1 MAASTICIDPHR
13 FFKFLAGCLTSPG
26 SKPEMAKFVAE
37 RYKQRMQK
45 CRNTEGWLR
54 RCSLGIVF
62 CLVLFSR
69 PHASAAEKSEDK
81 EHFAES
87 RPKIGLVL
95 SGGGARGVAHIG
107 VLKALEQLH
116 VPVDCIAGTSMGA
129 VVGGLYASG
138 MSPDAMEHWFDD
150 ADWRYLLSDSPPR
163 ETRSFREKERD
174 RRLNQNLEIGISRT
188 GDVQLPVGFISGQKL
203 LANLRELTLPVRD
216 IHDFDRLP
224 IPFRAIATDL
234 QTGEKVVLGKG
245 NLPDAMRASMAVPG
259 IFTPYEMNGR
269 SLVDGGLSSN
279 LPIETVRA
287 MGADIVIAVDV
298 RPELKSS
305 EELRSAVAVTNQML
319 DILIQRDTLA
329 QIRSLRSGDVYIR
342 LELPNA
348 GSADFAGSAA
358 NIPAG
363 YEKTLALTSQ
373 LRRLA
378 VSTTQFDRYISARRV
393 ARESGLPISFVEVN
407 GASGPIRQSLKEQIK
422 FAPGEH
428 IEIWQ
433 LEKQLIGLEGFRN
446 KEVVDFRVV
455 EEGGKYGLLLETREK
470 SRGPNYFNAGFDFAY
485 SSSGQTDGDLLLDF
499 RMTELNSLGAEWET
513 LLSLGDFTRAFS
525 EWYQPIEP
533 SRYLFLAV
541 DLLYANEFIYALDAA
556 DDRLGFRLQTLQAA
570 VDAGLRLGKVGEL
583 RVGYSR
589 GASHLGSATG
599 IPRNDLGWSDRAELR
614 AALTIDTL
622 DRADFPKS
630 GLFGS
635 AQAIFSRK
643 EIGGRDN
650 YSRLEAQLYKPI
662 TFGKNTIVP
671 RIVAALS
678 LDDSD
683 LPFYDRSSLGGFL
696 QLSGIARRGLYD
708 QNALLAE
715 LVYYR
720 EMTKLPAALGG
731 GLYLGLSAEAGNVYS
746 DLDDVSAGNLK
757 FGGSIF
763 LGADTIIGPLYFG
776 VGGAKGGE
784 GAVYLQLSPIFRR
797 DLHPR

>member
-1 MAASTICIDPHR
+1 MSENKLPLLSFCFDSFERPQQVVVKMFRGRYKQTMQDRSIAEGRLLRRSLAL
-13 FFKFLAGCLTSPG
+13 FFCFALVSLANTGVAEE
-26 SKPEMAKFVAE
+26 SKPERPSPE
-37 RYKQRMQK
+37 R
-45 CRNTEGWLR
+45 
-54 RCSLGIVF
+54 
-62 CLVLFSR
+62 
-69 PHASAAEKSEDK
+69 
-81 EHFAES
+81 

-116 VPVDCIAGTSMGA
+116 VPIDYIAGTSMGA

-138 MSPDAMEHWFDD
+138 MSPEAMERWFDD

-163 ETRSFREKERD
+163 ETRSLREKERD

-203 LANLRELTLPVRD
+203 LVNLRELTLPVRD
-216 IHDFDRLP
+216 VHDFDRLP

-234 QTGEKVVLGKG
+234 QTGEKIVLRNGD
-245 NLPDAMRASMAVPG
+245 LADAMRASMAVPG
-259 IFTPYEMNGR
+259 IFTPYEMDGR

-305 EELRSAVAVTNQML
+305 EELRSAIAVTNQML

-329 QIRSLRSGDVYIR
+329 QIRTLQSGDVYIR

-363 YEKTLALTSQ
+363 YEKTLALTNQ
-373 LRRLA
+373 LRRYALSSA
-378 VSTTQFDRYISARRV
+378 EFDRYLSTQRV
-393 ARESGLPISFVEVN
+393 ARENGVAISFVEVN

-422 FAPGEH
+422 FAPGER

-433 LEKQLIGLEGFRN
+433 LQKHLLGLEGFRN
-446 KEVVDFRVV
+446 KEIVDFRVI
-455 EEGGKYGLLLETREK
+455 EEGDKHGLLLEMREK

-485 SSSGQTDGDLLLDF
+485 SSSGQTDADLLLAF

-513 LLSLGDFTRAFS
+513 FLSLGDFTRVFS
-525 EWYQPIEP
+525 EFYQPIEP
-533 SRYLFLAV
+533 SRRLFLAV
-541 DLLYANEFIYALDAA
+541 DLLYANQFVYALDAA

-570 VDAGLRLGKVGEL
+570 VDAGLRLGHFGEL

-589 GASHLGSATG
+589 GASHLGSATEL
-599 IPRNDLGWSDRAELR
+599 PKRDLGWSDRGELR

-635 AQAIFSRK
+635 ALATFSRK
-643 EIGGRDN
+643 ELGAREN
-650 YSRLEAQLYKPI
+650 YSRLDAQLYKPI

-671 RIVAALS
+671 RVVATVS
-678 LDDSD
+678 LNDSD
-683 LPFYDRSSLGGFL
+683 ISPFYDRSSLGGFL

-715 LVYYR
+715 LIYYR
-720 EMTKLPAALGG
+720 ELTKLPAALGG
-731 GLYLGLSAEAGNVYS
+731 GLYLGLSAEAGNVYAQ
-746 DLDDVSAGNLK
+746 LDDVKPGNLK
-757 FGGSIF
+757 YGGSIF
-763 LGADTIIGPLYFG
+763 LGAETIIGPLYFG

-797 DLHPR
+797 DLNPR

>member
-1 MAASTICIDPHR
+1 MLLCVLRSQRNSER
-13 FFKFLAGCLTSPG
+13 FLDYARNDRRRRKAEVARIFRERYNQRMKGHWSLGLIVGLALLFFANTNSAEEPN
-26 SKPEMAKFVAE
+26 PEM
-37 RYKQRMQK
+37 RSHS
-45 CRNTEGWLR
+45 G
-54 RCSLGIVF
+54 
-62 CLVLFSR
+62 
-69 PHASAAEKSEDK
+69 
-81 EHFAES
+81 

-116 VPVDCIAGTSMGA
+116 VPVDYIAGTSMGA

-163 ETRSFREKERD
+163 ETRSFREKQRS
-174 RRLNQNLEIGISRT
+174 RRLNQNLEIGISRS

-203 LANLRELTLPVRD
+203 LVNLRELTLPVRD

-234 QTGEKVVLGKG
+234 QTGEKVVLRSG

-259 IFTPYEMNGR
+259 IFTPYEMDGH

-298 RPELKSS
+298 RPELKGST
-305 EELRSAVAVTNQML
+305 ELRSALDVTNQML

-329 QIRSLRSGDVYIR
+329 QIRSLKSGDIYIR
-342 LELPNA
+342 LELPKA
-348 GSADFAGSAA
+348 GSADFTGAAA
-358 NIPAG
+358 NIPVG
-363 YEKTLALTSQ
+363 YEKTLALTNQ
-373 LRRLA
+373 LRRVALPPA
-378 VSTTQFDRYISARRV
+378 QFDRYLSTQRR
-393 ARESGLPISFVEVN
+393 ARESGVPISFVEVN
-407 GASGPIRQSLKEQIK
+407 GASGPVRQSLKEQMK
-422 FAPGEH
+422 FAPGER

-433 LEKQLIGLEGFRN
+433 LEKHLLGLEGFRN
-446 KEVVDFRVV
+446 KEIVDFQVV
-455 EEGGKYGLLLETREK
+455 EENGKYGLLLETREK
-470 SRGPNYFNAGFDFAY
+470 SRGPNYFNAGFDFDY
-485 SSSGQTDGDLLLDF
+485 SSSGQTDADLLLGF

-513 LLSLGDFTRAFS
+513 LLSLGDFTRVFS
-525 EWYQPIEP
+525 EWYQPMEP
-533 SRYLFLAV
+533 SRRLFLAV
-541 DLLYANEFIYALDAA
+541 DLLYANEFVYALDAA

-570 VDAGLRLGKVGEL
+570 VDAGLRLGRFGEL

-599 IPRNDLGWSDRAELR
+599 LPKSELGWSDRAELR

-622 DRADFPKS
+622 DRADFPRS

-635 AQAIFSRK
+635 AQAILSR
-643 EIGGRDN
+643 EELGAREN

-662 TFGKNTIVP
+662 SFGKNTIVP
-671 RIVAALS
+671 RVVAAVS
-678 LDDSD
+678 LEDSD
-683 LPFYDRSSLGGFL
+683 APFYDRSSLGGFL

-715 LVYYR
+715 LIYYR
-720 EMTKLPAALGG
+720 ELTKLPAGLGG
-731 GLYLGLSAEAGNVYS
+731 GLYLGLSAEAGNVYA
-746 DLDDVSAGNLK
+746 DLDDVSVGNLK
-757 FGGSIF
+757 YGGSIF

-797 DLHPR
+797 DFHPR